1 MDCYICPENQILYR
15 KKDRKQKDVLYYVY
29 STDKC
34 KSCPLHGGC
43 TKSRVREI
51 LDVANPLR
59 KELKQY
65 YLSPEGQKY
74 YKKRAPCVVCFIIN
88 NN

>member
-1 MDCYICPENQILYR
+1 M
-15 KKDRKQKDVLYYVY
+15 Y
-29 STDKC
+29 STDKS
-34 KSCPLHGGC
+34 KSCPLHDGC

-65 YLSPEGQKY
+65 YFSLEGEKY
-74 YKKRAPCVVCFIIN
+74 YKKRAPMNEGVFGIFKEKLRQS
-88 NN
+88 